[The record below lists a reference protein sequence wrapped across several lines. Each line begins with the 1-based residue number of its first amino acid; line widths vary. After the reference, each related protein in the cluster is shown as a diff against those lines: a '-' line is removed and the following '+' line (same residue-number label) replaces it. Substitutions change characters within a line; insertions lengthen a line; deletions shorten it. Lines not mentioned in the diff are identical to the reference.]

1 MDPPAYI
8 LLIDSLCEILKP
20 LKLKKLYIR
29 LVISADREN
38 RATKRT
44 RLFSQ
49 FKPKPI
55 MSTQVMIKI
64 IPVLLGSRYIERLE
78 RDSLSC
84 TDHLFLFRSA
94 MSSHLKYLYH
104 FCFFYTEKS
113 VVPVSLVIGVV
124 CIYFLIFRNIRQT
137 SVVSDK
143 KYFKVRKACCLFPT
157 EDKNRMRSLP

>member
-1 MDPPAYI
+1 
-8 LLIDSLCEILKP
+8 
-20 LKLKKLYIR
+20 
-29 LVISADREN
+29 
-38 RATKRT
+38 
-44 RLFSQ
+44 
-49 FKPKPI
+49 

-157 EDKNRMRSLP
+157 EDKNRMRSLPWKIWHGFFFWGFIKIYCLTALKQDRPAWELFLLHLKRLYVRSNLV